1 MSHRTGFDN
10 FIGWVP
16 QAKKDMLLGVQQ
28 ARLTGQIV
36 RVETARGVFTEFNI
50 SQTNVNQVLRELEL
64 SIAEDC
70 NIPDTDPIKIACRKN
85 QRAGITR
92 PVFTL

>member
-1 MSHRTGFDN
+1 
-10 FIGWVP
+10 
-16 QAKKDMLLGVQQ
+16 MLLAIQQ

-36 RVETARGVFTEFNI
+36 RVETARGVYTEFNI
-50 SQTNVNQVLRELEL
+50 SQTNVNQLLRELEL

-70 NIPDTDPIKIACRKN
+70 TIPGNDPIKIACRKN

-92 PVFTL
+92 AIFTA